1 MGGYILA
8 ILSRIISRQGNI
20 WDTQKIKQ
28 KCYLNKNLK
37 QKENE
42 MDKDSNVCKHN
53 NTITNECSD
62 CNEQE
67 LFDVFLK
74 HTLEGIREILWAYNN
89 NNVSDAIDDMFG
101 GDVDYSEELAKKLEN
116 EILRRLTY
124 EEK

>member
-1 MGGYILA
+1 
-8 ILSRIISRQGNI
+8 
-20 WDTQKIKQ
+20 
-28 KCYLNKNLK
+28 
-37 QKENE
+37 